1 MSKIYKWDSKSIIFM
16 FDCMRL
22 FDNVKDLYLFLKRMG
37 NIVDRYVS
45 LLSIMNE

>member
-1 MSKIYKWDSKSIIFM
+1 MFFLDECFKMSKIYKWDSKSIIFM

-37 NIVDRYVS
+37 NIVDR
-45 LLSIMNE
+45 